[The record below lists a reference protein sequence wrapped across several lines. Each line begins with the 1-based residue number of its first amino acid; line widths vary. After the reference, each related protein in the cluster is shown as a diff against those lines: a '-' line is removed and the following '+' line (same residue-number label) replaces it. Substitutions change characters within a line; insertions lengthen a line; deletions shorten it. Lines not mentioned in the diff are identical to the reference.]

1 MRARAILL
9 ALVVLGISALTI
21 SSAQGTSPKGTTKE
35 FIVIAKQWEFDP
47 SVIEVNQGDTVI
59 IRLRSADVSHGLF
72 IEGYDIGTA
81 IITKEGWPRE
91 KVIKFVA
98 DKPGVFT
105 FRCNVTCGPYHPFM
119 TGKLIVKPNNPER
132 GISLFAIILGIA
144 VTGYYI
150 ARR

>member
-1 MRARAILL
+1 MRVSVILL
-9 ALVVLGISALTI
+9 ALILLSGLALAV
-21 SSAQGTSPKGTTKE
+21 SGAKSPETSKVKE
-35 FIVIAKQWEFDP
+35 FTVIAKQWEFEP
-47 SVIEVNQGDTVI
+47 SIIEVNQGDTVI

-72 IEGYDIGTA
+72 IEGYDIGAA

-119 TGKLIVKPNNPER
+119 TGKLVVKPNNPER
-132 GISLFAIILGIA
+132 NASLFAIILGIA